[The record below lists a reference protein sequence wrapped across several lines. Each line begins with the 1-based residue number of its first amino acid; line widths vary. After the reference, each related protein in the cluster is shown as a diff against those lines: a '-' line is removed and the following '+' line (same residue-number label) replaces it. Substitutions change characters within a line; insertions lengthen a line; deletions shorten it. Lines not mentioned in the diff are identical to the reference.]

1 MTDTMTDSPY
11 IIAVD
16 ETNFMQVVV
25 EGSMQ
30 VPVLVDFWAD
40 WCEPCKQLMPVLEK
54 LAIEAN
60 GSFILAK
67 CDADANQNITGQIG
81 IRSLPT
87 VLLFGQGQPIDQF
100 MGVIPEGEI
109 RTLLEKHGISFEA
122 APVEEASGL
131 AAAREL
137 MQAGQNEQALAMLRQ
152 AQAEDPE
159 NGDILIALG
168 EACLATGD
176 HATVDTVLN
185 NLPESHANNSDANR
199 LRGMYTFAKAD
210 DPSVDITTLAA
221 AVEAGDASSEQR
233 YKYAVKLVAAGQIQP
248 AMDELLQLM
257 MRDRDY
263 GEDGARKSLIAIFD
277 ILGQDPLVTKY
288 RRKMASYVL

>member
-1 MTDTMTDSPY
+1 MTDSPF
-11 IIAVD
+11 IIEVD
-16 ETNFMQVVV
+16 ESNFMQVVV

-30 VPVLVDFWAD
+30 QPVLVDFWAD
-40 WCEPCKQLMPVLEK
+40 WCEPCKQLMPILEK
-54 LAIEAN
+54 LAVEAN
-60 GSFILAK
+60 GAFILAK
-67 CDADANQNITGQIG
+67 CNADENQNITGQIG

-100 MGVIPEGEI
+100 MGALPEGEV
-109 RTLLEKHGISFEA
+109 RTLLEKHGISFD
-122 APVEEASGL
+122 APVEEEPEGGL
-131 AAAREL
+131 PAARAL
-137 MQAGQNEQALAMLRQ
+137 MAAGQNEKALELLRA

-159 NGDILIALG
+159 NGDILIAMG

-185 NLPESHANNSDANR
+185 NLPESHANNADANR

-210 DPSVDITTLAA
+210 DTSVDIETLAA
-221 AVEAGDASSEQR
+221 AVQSGDATSEQR
-233 YKYAVKLVAAGQIQP
+233 YKYAVKLVASGQIQP

-257 MRDRDY
+257 MRDREY
-263 GEDGARKSLIAIFD
+263 GEDGARMGLIAIFD

>member
-1 MTDTMTDSPY
+1 MTDSPY
-11 IIAVD
+11 IIEVD
-16 ETNFMQVVV
+16 ESNFMQVVV

-30 VPVLVDFWAD
+30 QPVLVDFWAD

-60 GSFILAK
+60 GAFILAK
-67 CDADANQNITGQIG
+67 CNADTNQNITGQIG

-87 VLLFGQGQPIDQF
+87 VLLFGQGQPVDQF
-100 MGVIPEGEI
+100 MGAIPEGEI

-122 APVEEASGL
+122 PVEETGGL

-137 MQAGQNEQALAMLRQ
+137 MAAGQNEQALVMLRQ
-152 AQAEDPE
+152 AQADDPE

-176 HATVDTVLN
+176 HATVDTVLG

-210 DPSVDITTLAA
+210 DTSIDIDTLAA
-221 AVEAGDASSEQR
+221 AVQSGEADSEQR
-233 YKYAVKLVAAGQIQP
+233 YKYAVKLVASGQIQA
-248 AMDELLQLM
+248 AMDELLALM
-257 MRDRDY
+257 LRDREY
-263 GEDGARKSLIAIFD
+263 GEDGARKGLIAIFD

>member
-1 MTDTMTDSPY
+1 MSDSPF
-11 IIAVD
+11 IIDVD

-30 VPVLVDFWAD
+30 TPVLVDFWAD
-40 WCEPCKQLMPVLEK
+40 WCEPCKQLMPILEK

-60 GSFILAK
+60 GAFILAK

-87 VLLFGQGQPIDQF
+87 VLLFGQGQPVDQF
-100 MGVIPEGEI
+100 MGALPEGEI

-122 APVEEASGL
+122 VEEEQVGGL

-137 MQAGQNEQALAMLRQ
+137 MAAGQNAQALELLRQ

-159 NGDILIALG
+159 NGDLLIAMG

-210 DPSVDITTLAA
+210 DASVDIATLAA
-221 AVEAGDASSEQR
+221 AVESGDASSEQR
-233 YKYAVKLVAAGQIQP
+233 YKYAVKLVASGQIQA
-248 AMDELLQLM
+248 AMDQLLALM
-257 MRDRDY
+257 MRDREY
-263 GEDGARKSLIAIFD
+263 GEDGARMGLIAIFD
-277 ILGQDPLVTKY
+277 ILGQDPLAAKY

>member
-1 MTDTMTDSPY
+1 MSDSPF
-11 IIAVD
+11 IIDVD

-30 VPVLVDFWAD
+30 TPVLVDFWAD
-40 WCEPCKQLMPVLEK
+40 WCEPCKQLMPILEK

-60 GSFILAK
+60 GAFILAK

-87 VLLFGQGQPIDQF
+87 VLLFGQGQPVDQF
-100 MGVIPEGEI
+100 MGALPEGEI

-122 APVEEASGL
+122 VEEEQVGGL

-137 MQAGQNEQALAMLRQ
+137 MAAGQNAQALELLRQ

-159 NGDILIALG
+159 NGDLLIAMG

-210 DPSVDITTLAA
+210 DASVDIATLAA
-221 AVEAGDASSEQR
+221 AVESGDASSEQR
-233 YKYAVKLVAAGQIQP
+233 YKYAVKLVASGQIQA
-248 AMDELLQLM
+248 AMDQLLALM
-257 MRDRDY
+257 MRDREY
-263 GEDGARKSLIAIFD
+263 GEDGARMGLIAIFD
-277 ILGQDPLVTKY
+277 ILGQDPLVAKY